1 MTTYTDPAA
10 SPTPSVAPSDPPADA
25 ARTGTESRT
34 DARTDARGE
43 PREHRRAADPLNR
56 VRASDLEPYTGL
68 GYLSKLFR
76 LIAILLLVLL
86 VAEVGIGMY
95 SEGVE
100 SLRTLTTEASRLIVI
115 AGVLWGAGDL
125 ATLLIDIGHD
135 VRATRILLG
144 RQALPPG
151 ETLAP
156 STSAT
161 TATTATAAAP
171 HRPTALPR
179 RTALGDAPEV
189 RADARM
195 E

>member
-10 SPTPSVAPSDPPADA
+10 SPSPSTAPSETPARPEARAEAPADA
-25 ARTGTESRT
+25 
-34 DARTDARGE
+34 
-43 PREHRRAADPLNR
+43 REHRRAVDALNR

-100 SLRTLTTEASRLIVI
+100 SLRTLMTEASRLIVI

-151 ETLAP
+151 ESLTTA
-156 STSAT
+156 AT
-161 TATTATAAAP
+161 TATTTATTSAAAP

>member
-1 MTTYTDPAA
+1 MTPHTESPDA
-10 SPTPSVAPSDPPADA
+10 SAPPGAEPQDA
-25 ARTGTESRT
+25 ARAETHAE
-34 DARTDARGE
+34 A
-43 PREHRRAADPLNR
+43 REHRRAIDALNR

-86 VAEVGIGMY
+86 VAEVGVGMY

-100 SLRTLTTEASRLIVI
+100 SLRTLITEASRLIVV

-144 RQALPPG
+144 RQTLPPG
-151 ETLAP
+151 ETLAAP
-156 STSAT
+156 
-161 TATTATAAAP
+161 AAARRQVDAAVAAAPTP

-179 RTALGDAPEV
+179 RTTLGDAPEP
-189 RADARM
+189 RGDARM